1 MVLPEGTM
9 GQCRTVLELGIDDG
23 ALVAVPD
30 TLLDTLARSDHRGA
44 EGKGRSDLGRLL
56 VGGHRAGFI
65 EDKSLSANQHEFV
78 AMTVEH
84 LTANGTM
91 DPGLLYEP
99 PFTTLARGGP
109 EALFAN
115 PEVDELIT
123 AIRAVDSS
131 TRPRDEAA

>member
-30 TLLDTLARSDHRGA
+30 TLLDTFARSDHRGA

-56 VGGHRAGFI
+56 VGGHRA
-65 EDKSLSANQHEFV
+65 